1 MKLLLTSAGFS
12 TNEIANKLVELVGKP
27 KEQIS
32 FAVINE
38 GYAVEDGDSRWVL
51 DEMNTVSSTFGGMI
65 QIVNLQALD
74 IEQIEKRLMAV
85 DAIYVVG
92 GHTDYLM
99 SVFDKSGL
107 STILPKILESKVYVG
122 SSAGSMII
130 GKRISAEAYAKIY
143 GETGT
148 YGTTKYL
155 ELVNFAIKPHF
166 NSPDWPNNR
175 EPVLRQVVTNFDS
188 TLYALS
194 DTSAIAIN
202 NNLIEIVGTEYLKI

>member
-1 MKLLLTSAGFS
+1 
-12 TNEIANKLVELVGKP
+12 
-27 KEQIS
+27 
-32 FAVINE
+32 
-38 GYAVEDGDSRWVL
+38 
-51 DEMNTVSSTFGGMI
+51 MNIIGSTFGGLLQLI
-65 QIVNLQALD
+65 NLQALD
-74 IEQIEKRLMAV
+74 IVEIEKRLMAV

-107 STILPKILESKVYVG
+107 SAILPRILESKVYVG

-130 GKRISAEAYAKIY
+130 GKRISTNAYAKIY
-143 GETGT
+143 GEVGT

-175 EPVLRQVVTNFDS
+175 EPVLREVVASFDS
-188 TLYALS
+188 TLYTLS

-202 NNLIEIVGTEYLKI
+202 NNLFELVGSGYLKID